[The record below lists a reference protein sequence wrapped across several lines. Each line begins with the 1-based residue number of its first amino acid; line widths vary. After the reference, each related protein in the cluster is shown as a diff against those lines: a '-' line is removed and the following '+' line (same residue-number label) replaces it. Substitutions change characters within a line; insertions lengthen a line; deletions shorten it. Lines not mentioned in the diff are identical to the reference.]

1 MYLRLIYLEEIIEIW
16 DTWKNL
22 MGLQG
27 RVFKNCSKWTLARKN
42 YYILNTPIEKQ
53 SKKDWKILQ
62 QFKKQ

>member
-1 MYLRLIYLEEIIEIW
+1 
-16 DTWKNL
+16 

-27 RVFKNCSKWTLARKN
+27 RVFKNCNKWTLARKD
-42 YYILNTPIEKQ
+42 YYLLNTPIEKQ

>member
-1 MYLRLIYLEEIIEIW
+1 ME
-16 DTWKNL
+16 
-22 MGLQG
+22 LQG
-27 RVFKNCSKWTLARKN
+27 RVFKNCSKWTLARKD